1 VVKVFLGFKYIL
13 NKVYV
18 MKKQSGFSLL
28 EILVAMAIM
37 AILGGVMVIKF
48 AGKTQEANLIKIKT
62 DLKAIESALIQYS
75 ADSFMYPTTD
85 QGLEALESKPTS
97 RPEPSNYARSGYI
110 KLGLDPWGNAY
121 QYSYPGEFGEYDVY
135 SLGADGEE
143 GGEGMAVDI
152 GNWNADEV
160 LRAFK
165 TGEQ

>member
-1 VVKVFLGFKYIL
+1 MID
-13 NKVYV
+13 KVYI

-85 QGLEALESKPTS
+85 QGLDALESKPTS

>member
-1 VVKVFLGFKYIL
+1 
-13 NKVYV
+13 
-18 MKKQSGFSLL
+18 MKKQAGFSLL

-62 DLKAIESALIQYS
+62 DIKALESALIQYS
-75 ADSFMYPTTD
+75 SDNFMYPTTE
-85 QGLEALESKPTS
+85 QGLQALETKPTS
-97 RPEPSNYARSGYI
+97 RPEPSQYARNGYI
-110 KLGLDPWGNAY
+110 NLVVDPWGNEY
-121 QYSYPGEFGEYDVY
+121 QYSYPGEFGEYDIY

>member
-1 VVKVFLGFKYIL
+1 
-13 NKVYV
+13 
-18 MKKQSGFSLL
+18 MKKQAGFSLL

-48 AGKTQEANLIKIKT
+48 AGKTQEANLIKIKS
-62 DLKAIESALIQYS
+62 DIQALESALIQYS
-75 ADSFMYPTTD
+75 SDNFMYPTTE
-85 QGLEALESKPTS
+85 QGLEALETKPTS
-97 RPEPSNYARSGYI
+97 RPEPKQYARNGYI
-110 KLGLDPWGNAY
+110 KLRLDPWGNPY
-121 QYSYPGEFGEYDVY
+121 QYAYPGEFGEYDIY

-143 GGEGMAVDI
+143 GGEGMAADI

>member
-1 VVKVFLGFKYIL
+1 
-13 NKVYV
+13 
-18 MKKQSGFSLL
+18 MKKQAGFSLL

-62 DLKAIESALIQYS
+62 DIQALESALIQYS
-75 ADSFMYPTTD
+75 SDNFMYPTTE
-85 QGLEALESKPTS
+85 QGLEALETKPSS
-97 RPEPSNYARSGYI
+97 RPEPKQYARNGYI
-110 KLGLDPWGNAY
+110 KLTNDPWGNPY
-121 QYSYPGEFGEYDVY
+121 QYAYPGEFGEYDIY

-143 GGEGMAVDI
+143 GGEGMATDI